1 MGVDLTIFPTC
12 ASQMPNNS
20 DTSSSCSST
29 SSGHKNAAHNFFPS
43 EKKKNEDWKIWPACT
58 VWTFDPIFQQP
69 VRQVLILRG
78 NSLRFE
84 WRSPVT
90 AAKSPTD
97 DVPLPARSYDTLL
110 GLQDRS
116 AVPPLPGLNLTACRR
131 SNAACSFEK
140 QQRSL
145 SKTKMDMLGKT
156 KKTGV

>member
-1 MGVDLTIFPTC
+1 MSFP
-12 ASQMPNNS
+12 
-20 DTSSSCSST
+20 
-29 SSGHKNAAHNFFPS
+29 FR
-43 EKKKNEDWKIWPACT
+43 KKKNKNKGLEIWPAWHCLN
-58 VWTFDPIFQQP
+58 VWTPYFNSRRQTGFDPKRELPPF
-69 VRQVLILRG
+69 
-78 NSLRFE
+78 
-84 WRSPVT
+84 WMASPVT

-145 SKTKMDMLGKT
+145 SKTKMDMLGNT
-156 KKTGV
+156 KKMEFSRIAFELDLEGVKWSWIYVWWSVMFSPWKS

>member
-1 MGVDLTIFPTC
+1 
-12 ASQMPNNS
+12 MPNNS

-29 SSGHKNAAHNFFPS
+29 SSGHKKDCCCCRPILTQIFPFR
-43 EKKKNEDWKIWPACT
+43 KKNENEDWKIWHACT
-58 VWTFDPIFQQP
+58 LWTFGPIFQQP

-156 KKTGV
+156 KKNWSLAV